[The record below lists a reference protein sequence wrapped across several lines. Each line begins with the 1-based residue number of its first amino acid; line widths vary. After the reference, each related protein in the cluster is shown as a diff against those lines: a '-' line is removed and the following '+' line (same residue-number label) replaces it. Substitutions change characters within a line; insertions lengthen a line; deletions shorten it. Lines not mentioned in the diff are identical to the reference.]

1 MTEPSRI
8 HSGTFVKCKRVLDR
22 KVDRNAD
29 TLQQTITDAG
39 EQDPAPGATGRTA
52 TNSHE
57 QPMPN
62 PPFGMPSKILG
73 PPVQLKSLLEQL
85 ERICVGDIS
94 SIDSNLTANV
104 TLGLSHRTSI
114 HSSRPLSATRAPKVR
129 LLPRSAEENRY
140 TRFLCYCCQVCC
152 RNALSRKTCSASHAV
167 SSRSR

>member
-1 MTEPSRI
+1 
-8 HSGTFVKCKRVLDR
+8 
-22 KVDRNAD
+22 
-29 TLQQTITDAG
+29 
-39 EQDPAPGATGRTA
+39 
-52 TNSHE
+52 
-57 QPMPN
+57 
-62 PPFGMPSKILG
+62 MPSKILG

-140 TRFLCYCCQVCC
+140 TRIPVLLLSGLLSERTLKKNLFCFTRCFEPLEVSRFSPVC
-152 RNALSRKTCSASHAV
+152 RMF
-167 SSRSR
+167 SSNPTTTQAILQAARGICTFILVQQHLQHYYN